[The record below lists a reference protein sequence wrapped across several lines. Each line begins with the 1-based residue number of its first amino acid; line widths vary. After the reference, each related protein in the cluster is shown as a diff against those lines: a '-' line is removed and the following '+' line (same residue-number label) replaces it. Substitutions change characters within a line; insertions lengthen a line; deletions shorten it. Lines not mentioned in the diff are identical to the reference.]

1 MEGGSPMAG
10 VITALSSEITVA
22 KLMAL
27 LADIV
32 PFVGIMVIAAFGYRL
47 FRKLVSGA
55 NKGKA
60 KV

>member
-1 MEGGSPMAG
+1 MAD
-10 VITALSSEITVA
+10 VITALTTEITAA
-22 KLMAL
+22 KLMGL

-32 PFVGIMVIAAFGYRL
+32 PFVGVMVIAAFGYRL